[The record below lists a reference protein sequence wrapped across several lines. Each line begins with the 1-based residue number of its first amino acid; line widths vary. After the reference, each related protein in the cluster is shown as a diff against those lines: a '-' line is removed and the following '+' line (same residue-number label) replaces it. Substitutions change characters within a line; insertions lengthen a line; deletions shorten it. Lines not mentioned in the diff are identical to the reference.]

1 MKNTHCMTLS
11 HGQDVPG
18 QGREVAGRQRQIKNK
33 LEVGNGTVISVV
45 SEFGYCDSLQY
56 YHLIFKIQLHKPD
69 KC

>member
-1 MKNTHCMTLS
+1 MKNTHCMTWLR
-11 HGQDVPG
+11 GKDVPG
-18 QGREVAGRQRQIKNK
+18 QGREVADGQRQIKNK
-33 LEVGNGTVISVV
+33 LGVGNRTIISVV